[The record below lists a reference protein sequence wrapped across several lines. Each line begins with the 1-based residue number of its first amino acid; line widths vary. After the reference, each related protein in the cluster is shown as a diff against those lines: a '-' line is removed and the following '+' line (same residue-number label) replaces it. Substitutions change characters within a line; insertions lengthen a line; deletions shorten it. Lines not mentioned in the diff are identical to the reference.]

1 MNLLID
7 GMNQGVVKKT
17 NRITKMTVDGLT
29 EDYPIYLVRLDYL
42 YFNEKNDR
50 IATWINKYEAE
61 NGVDCFN
68 TCDTE
73 TYNQIIQKFIT
84 ESNPDKLKQTQNN
97 IGMIGQQKNGV
108 VLKDG
113 RIIDGNRR
121 FSCLRNLASED
132 SKFNWFET
140 VILDKDYEHN
150 AKQIK
155 LLELQI
161 QIGEEE
167 KVEYN
172 PIDRLVGI
180 YRDLIDENTRLLSVK
195 EYAHSTNEKESQV
208 KKMMEVSNLL
218 VEFLDTINA
227 SGKYYLAR
235 DMDLN
240 GPLHELHGILK
251 KIKDDEKKELTK
263 QIVFANFLMKPSGDM
278 TRFIRNLKKVAEST
292 YIDEFINKEE
302 DIAEKVI
309 DEIGNCKDINQEKI
323 NDIRSNNAIKTQLEE
338 TMDIISNKAKLEDT
352 KNKPNHN
359 LKKAINS
366 LEMIDCKLISKLSE
380 EQKADMIDNL
390 VELDNLISNI
400 KEALNV

>member
-1 MNLLID
+1 MIMNLLID
-7 GMNQGVVKKT
+7 GMNQGFVKKT

-61 NGVDCFN
+61 NGVECFN

-97 IGMIGQQKNGV
+97 IGMIGQLKNGV

-121 FSCLRNLASED
+121 FSCLRNLASDD

-140 VILDKDYEHN
+140 VILDKDYENN

-180 YRDLIDENTRLLSVK
+180 YRDLIDEDTKLLSVK
-195 EYAHSTNEKESQV
+195 EYSKSTNENETQV
-208 KKMMEVSNLL
+208 KKNDGS
-218 VEFLDTINA
+218 
-227 SGKYYLAR
+227 
-235 DMDLN
+235 
-240 GPLHELHGILK
+240 LK
-251 KIKDDEKKELTK
+251 T
-263 QIVFANFLMKPSGDM
+263 S
-278 TRFIRNLKKVAEST
+278 S
-292 YIDEFINKEE
+292 
-302 DIAEKVI
+302 
-309 DEIGNCKDINQEKI
+309 
-323 NDIRSNNAIKTQLEE
+323 
-338 TMDIISNKAKLEDT
+338 
-352 KNKPNHN
+352 
-359 LKKAINS
+359 
-366 LEMIDCKLISKLSE
+366 
-380 EQKADMIDNL
+380 
-390 VELDNLISNI
+390 
-400 KEALNV
+400 